1 MKKKLTDISQRTIS
15 QNLAKIGLSKQ
26 EAKVYLVLLNNGSLN
41 AKKLAKL
48 LNIIPNSIYRLLI
61 QLQNRKLITVSGKYP
76 SIYKAISPSIALD
89 VFTSNK
95 VIEINSIK
103 DVLIQ
108 SLTQPAKNDQSRID
122 IIHGQSEFFLNY
134 SQFAGSAK
142 SQILIISIGEEVSE
156 EILLANRDAIAKGIK
171 IWFIAHKHNENNH
184 YLLLN
189 WIKMGL
195 EVKHFPDSGFHL
207 VVFDKKISLLAV
219 NNPDNT
225 NDRTGLLI
233 YNSGLSKA
241 LSDYF
246 YSIWEKAEDVCGFEE
261 TQESKVLKAI

>member
-1 MKKKLTDISQRTIS
+1 MEKKITDTNKQTIS

-26 EAKVYLVLLNNGSLN
+26 EAKVYTELLNKGLLS

-48 LNIIPNSIYRLLI
+48 LNILPNSIYRLLI
-61 QLQNRKLITVSGKYP
+61 KLQNRKLITVSGKYP

-89 VFTSNK
+89 VYTKNK

-108 SLTQPAKNDQSRID
+108 SLTQPAKSDQSRID
-122 IIHGQSEFFLNY
+122 IIHGQPEFFLNY
-134 SQFAGSAK
+134 SQLTRKAK
-142 SQILIISIGEEVSE
+142 SEILIISIGEQVSE
-156 EILLANRDAIAKGIK
+156 EILLANRDAVTKGIK
-171 IWFIAHKHNENNH
+171 ILFIAHKHNKNNH

-195 EVKHFPDSGFHL
+195 KVKHYPDSGFHL

-246 YSIWEKAEDVCGFEE
+246 YSIWEKAEDI
-261 TQESKVLKAI
+261 KND